1 MIAGAGLA
9 AAARRLGHFHEDPAV
24 IAGWQAWTRPLLT
37 RLTPGRR
44 RALLALAAL
53 YVTVK
58 RPLRD
63 MAPAVDLRSPGGPPA
78 AAVVILLCLAVVI
91 AAYVAARRFPS
102 LPAAVRARPQI
113 WLHALFW
120 ALVLICW
127 LRPPGSGASG
137 AASVILPGLVL
148 ALPFLLWRIGYLLM
162 SGQRGRVAG
171 TRLSDH
177 LLYCYPAYGG
187 TNTPYGK
194 GIDHLARHEARS
206 DEALARSQLAGLKL
220 LALAWIYDRALEL
233 MAGLVHGEPGGLLG
247 GYGLGLPRLDA
258 LMPAGEP
265 APWLTA
271 WATVYAGLVSDVLEL
286 AVRGHEIVGV
296 LRLFGFNIF
305 RNTYKPLLAP
315 SLVEFWNRYHYYFKE
330 LLVEFFFFP
339 TYVRRFRGSPRLR
352 MLAATFAAAGF
363 GNLYYHLLQQ
373 DPFLLTGS
381 WTAVRPWLET
391 RSVYCGLLALGIY
404 VSMRR
409 EQRRRGATAAAPAST
424 LIRLRRIAGVWTFF
438 ALIGIWGETGTASF
452 GQRALFVLG
461 LFGLR

>member
-1 MIAGAGLA
+1 MTSGPGVA
-9 AAARRLGHFHEDPAV
+9 AAARRLRHFHEDPAV
-24 IAGWQAWTRPLLT
+24 IARWQAWTRPLLT

-53 YVTVK
+53 YVVVK
-58 RPLRD
+58 RPLKD
-63 MAPAVDLRSPGGPPA
+63 MAPALDLRSPLSA
-78 AAVVILLCLAVVI
+78 LAVILLCFAIVV
-91 AAYVAARRFPS
+91 AAYVAARRFAS
-102 LPAAVRARPQI
+102 LPAVVRARPQI
-113 WLHALFW
+113 WIHALFW
-120 ALVLICW
+120 VLVLLGW
-127 LRPPGSGASG
+127 LAPKGSG
-137 AASVILPGLVL
+137 VTTLILPGLVL

-162 SGQRGRVAG
+162 SGQRGRMAG
-171 TRLSDH
+171 TRFSDH
-177 LLYCYPAYGG
+177 LLYLYPAYGG

-194 GIDHLARHEARS
+194 GIDHLGRHEARS

-233 MAGLVHGEPGGLLG
+233 MAGLVHGQPGAPLHAF
-247 GYGLGLPRLDA
+247 GLGLPRLEA
-258 LMPAGEP
+258 LMPAGAQ
-265 APWLTA
+265 APWLVA
-271 WATVYAGLVSDVLEL
+271 WAAVYAGLVSDVLKL

-296 LRLFGFNIF
+296 LRLFGFNVF

-339 TYVRRFRGSPRLR
+339 TYVRYFRRSPRLR
-352 MLAATFAAAGF
+352 MLAAALAAAGL

-373 DPFLLTGS
+373 DAFMLTGS
-381 WTAVRPWLET
+381 WAAVQPWLAT
-391 RSVYCGLLALGIY
+391 RSVYCLLLAIGIY

-409 EQRRRGATAAAPAST
+409 EQRRRGATATAPAGWP
-424 LIRLRRIAGVWTFF
+424 IRLRRIAGVWTFF
-438 ALIGIWGETGTASF
+438 ALIGIWGEGGGASF